1 MLGTIGTGVAILTL
15 IWGMYAYYK
24 PRPVAQEP
32 EPQHREPRL
41 GDSLPANVVNDAV
54 IFLDWIQKN
63 HNAYVRAY
71 PSFVAIRR
79 YLTILQSDGFIEESP
94 ASNLD
99 GTVYQLTALGQKALN
114 SAGVKL
120 A

>member
-1 MLGTIGTGVAILTL
+1 MLGVIGAGATVLTL
-15 IWGMYAYYK
+15 VWGIYTYYK
-24 PRPVAQEP
+24 PRPVPPEP
-32 EPQHREPRL
+32 ELQNREPRL
-41 GDSLPANVVNDAV
+41 SDSLPANVVDDAV
-54 IFLDWIQKN
+54 IFLDWTQKN

-99 GTVYQLTALGQKALN
+99 GTVYRLTAFGQKALN
-114 SAGVKL
+114 AAGVRL
-120 A
+120 V